1 METQYIPSRFVKRL
15 FSKKIIILTHFF
27 SLGNKAEQ
35 LRTVLWLMVW
45 KLALLVLEKLAL
57 LVLEKL
63 ALVVLE
69 LLGDCVTV
77 DFITWHV
84 FVFRV

>member
-15 FSKKIIILTHFF
+15 SSKNYPNIQIIILTHFF
-27 SLGNKAEQ
+27 SLGNMAEQ
-35 LRTVLWLMVW
+35 LRTILRLMVW

-57 LVLEKL
+57 LVLE
-63 ALVVLE
+63 

-77 DFITWHV
+77 DVLPWHV
-84 FVFRV
+84 FMFRG